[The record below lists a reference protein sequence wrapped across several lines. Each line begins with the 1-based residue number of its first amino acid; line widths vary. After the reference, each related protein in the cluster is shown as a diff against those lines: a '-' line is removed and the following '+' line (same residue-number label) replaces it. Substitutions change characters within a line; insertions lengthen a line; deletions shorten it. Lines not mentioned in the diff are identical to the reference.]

1 VVKVPIEESAAARA
15 RWLAELADALDDAQ
29 KLMWNL
35 GEGAFQSPETMELYV
50 RIETARLEIRS
61 LRLSRRAPDQP
72 LSDPKWIELPWERTA
87 GGRAN

>member
-1 VVKVPIEESAAARA
+1 MVQVPTEVCAAERA

-35 GEGAFQSPETMELYV
+35 GQGVFRTPEAMELYV

-61 LRLSRRAPDQP
+61 LRLSRRAPDQQLP
-72 LSDPKWIELPWERTA
+72 DPKWSELPWERTA
-87 GGRAN
+87 GSRGI